1 MTARAKEKFPKSS
14 EEVSVKVLETD
25 FLIIG
30 AGNAGCFAAIEAKRI
45 NPDVKVTLL
54 EKAHID
60 RSGCLAA
67 GMDAINTYLKKG
79 KTIDEFVRWSRSQAG
94 GLLREDLFIKIAE
107 NLNQPIEE
115 WEQWGLPIK
124 KDEETGEYAHRG
136 KWDIVIQGESMK
148 PILAE
153 KVKEYGCEV
162 INKVIATNYLIKDGR
177 VIGAFG
183 FGIKDGAMYIIKAKA
198 TCVATGGAAGLYKNY
213 TSDATD
219 SHHQMWYCPFNNGA
233 GYAMGIRAGA
243 EMTTFEMRW
252 CATRTKDFNGPI
264 DTISVGYGTPMINAK
279 GEKILQERYADVGG
293 ETAPRYIRANAPM
306 EEWLEGRGPCFV
318 DTREMSD
325 KDIKD
330 MKTDYLNERPSY
342 VLFLAARGQDLKEE
356 PIEIYG
362 NDPYI
367 VGGHTASGYWLN
379 AEDWSTTLPGLFAC
393 GDVAGGV
400 PNKFVGGCA
409 AEGLLSA
416 RGALDYI
423 ARAGGSSVEVDEEQ
437 IEAEKQRIYAPLF
450 RMANEGDGIKP
461 LEMEERM
468 QRLMDEYAGGVH
480 QFFRMNEEQL
490 KYALKHIKMLQSQVK
505 YLIAEDYFDLM
516 SAHEVIDR
524 LDVAEV
530 LIHHLMF
537 RKETR
542 WPGWQTRTDYPE
554 KNDAEYGNYFVNT
567 VKDLETGEV
576 RAFKRKYEQ
585 IVPGDRLKP

>member
-1 MTARAKEKFPKSS
+1 MPKSKG
-14 EEVSVKVLETD
+14 EIEVIIYETD

-30 AGNAGCFAAIEAKRI
+30 AGNAGCFAAIEAKRKS
-45 NPDVKVTLL
+45 PDVKVTLI

-67 GMDAINTYLKKG
+67 GMDAINTYIKKG
-79 KTIDEFVRWSRSQAG
+79 KTIDDFVKWSRSQAG
-94 GLLREDLFIKIAE
+94 GLLREDLVIKIAE

-115 WEQWGLPIK
+115 WEEWGLPIK
-124 KDEETGEYAHRG
+124 KDSETGEYAHRG

-153 KVKEYGCEV
+153 KVREFGCQV
-162 INKVIATNYLIKDGR
+162 LNKVVATNYLVTDGKVVGAMGFGVKDG
-177 VIGAFG
+177 
-183 FGIKDGAMYIIKAKA
+183 KMYVIKAKA

-213 TSDATD
+213 TNDATN
-219 SHHQMWYCPFNNGA
+219 SHHQLWYCPFNNGA

-264 DTISVGYGTPMINAK
+264 DTISVGYGTPMINHK
-279 GEKILQERYADVGG
+279 EEKIMQKRYADLGG
-293 ETAPRYIRANAPM
+293 ETAPRFLRANAPM
-306 EEWLEGRGPCFV
+306 EEWLEGRGPCYV
-318 DTREMSD
+318 DTRGMSD
-325 KDIKD
+325 QDIKD

-367 VGGHTASGYWLN
+367 VGGHTASGYWMN
-379 AEDWSTTLPGLFAC
+379 SEDWSTTLPGLFAC

-409 AEGLLSA
+409 AEGILAA
-416 RGALDYI
+416 RGALEYI
-423 ARAGGSSVEVDEEQ
+423 SKLDEPIDIDESQ
-437 IEAEKQRIYAPLF
+437 IEAEKDRVYAPLF
-450 RMANEGDGIKP
+450 RMYAEGDGVKP

-490 KYALKHIKMLQSQVK
+490 KYALKHIKILQNQVK
-505 YLIAEDYFDLM
+505 YLVAEDIFELM

-530 LIHHLMF
+530 LIHHLIF

-554 KNDAEYGNYFVNT
+554 KNDAEYDCFVNT
-567 VKDLETGEV
+567 KKNTETGEIEV
-576 RAFKRKYEQ
+576 FKREYKQ
-585 IVPGDRLKP
+585 IVPGDRLKPN

>member
-1 MTARAKEKFPKSS
+1 MCADKKLPKTI
-14 EEVSVKVLETD
+14 EDIEVVVHETD

-30 AGNAGCFAAIEAKRI
+30 AGNAGCFAAIEAKRK
-45 NPDVKVTLL
+45 NPDLKVTLL

-79 KTIDEFVRWSRSQAG
+79 KTIEDFIKWSRSQAG
-94 GLLREDLFIKIAE
+94 GLLREDLAIKVAE
-107 NLNQPIEE
+107 NLNKPVEE
-115 WEQWGLPIK
+115 WEEWGLPIK
-124 KDEETGEYAHRG
+124 KDEDTEEYANRG
-136 KWDIVIQGESMK
+136 KWDITIQGESMK
-148 PILAE
+148 PIIAE
-153 KVKEYGCEV
+153 KVREYGCEV
-162 INKVIATNYLIKDGR
+162 LNRVVATNYLTKDGR
-177 VIGAFG
+177 VVGAMG
-183 FGIKDGAMYIIKAKA
+183 FGVRNGKMYVVKAKA
-198 TCVATGGAAGLYKNY
+198 TCIATGGAAGLYKPY
-213 TSDATD
+213 TNDGSG
-219 SHHQMWYCPFNNGA
+219 SHHQLWYCPFNTGA

-279 GEKILQERYADVGG
+279 GEKILQKRYADMGG
-293 ETAPRYIRANAPM
+293 DAAPRFIRANAPM
-306 EEWLEGRGPCFV
+306 EEWMEGRGPCFV

-325 KDIKD
+325 EDIKQ

-342 VLFLAARGQDLKEE
+342 VLFLAARGQDLKKE

-379 AEDWSTTLPGLFAC
+379 SEDWSTTIPGLFAC

-409 AEGLLSA
+409 AEGLLAA
-416 RGALDYI
+416 RGAVEYI
-423 ARAGGSSVEVDEEQ
+423 AKLEDDIEIDESQ
-437 IEAEKQRIYAPLF
+437 IEAEKERVYAPLF
-450 RMANEGDGIKP
+450 RMINEGEGIKP
-461 LEMEERM
+461 KEMEERM

-480 QFFRMNEEQL
+480 QFFRMSEEQL
-490 KYALKHIKMLQSQVK
+490 QYALKHIKILQDQVK
-505 YLIAEDYFDLM
+505 YLVANDLHELM

-530 LIHHLMF
+530 LIYHLMY

-554 KNDAEYGNYFVNT
+554 KNDQEFDCFVNSR
-567 VKDLETGEV
+567 KNPETGKIEV
-576 RAFKRKYEQ
+576 FTREYKQ
-585 IVPGDRLKP
+585 IVPGDRLKPN